1 MSRRSED
8 WAAMT
13 CRVGSV
19 DSLDLSV
26 SAVACAILRRLNSRL
41 RMTRMTVVVVDDFVD
56 AELAVA
62 AAVEVEL
69 PIVSAAV
76 RLD

>member
-1 MSRRSED
+1 M
-8 WAAMT
+8 AMT

-26 SAVACAILRRLNSRL
+26 SVVACAILLHLNSVL
-41 RMTRMTVVVVDDFVD
+41 KMMMTVVVVDDFADFVD
-56 AELAVA
+56 AELAAVA
-62 AAVEVEL
+62 AAEVEL

>member
-1 MSRRSED
+1 M
-8 WAAMT
+8 AMT

-26 SAVACAILRRLNSRL
+26 SVVACAILLHLNSVL
-41 RMTRMTVVVVDDFVD
+41 KMMMMMMTVVVVDDFADFVD
-56 AELAVA
+56 AELAAVAVA
-62 AAVEVEL
+62 AAEVEL
-69 PIVSAAV
+69 LIVSAAV